1 MKAILGSKD
10 LELEF
15 VWNRSYE
22 NLLGHVDDHLILQDL
37 SKFAERYVDC
47 LHWNIEDVDEQT
59 VKKKSF

>member
-1 MKAILGSKD
+1 MKAILDSKD
-10 LELEF
+10 LELGF

-47 LHWNIEDVDEQT
+47 LH
-59 VKKKSF
+59 